1 MRGFRD
7 ILRTSCNGNDAT
19 RWGQKPSYSRSESS
33 PLGRRGW
40 ERKPT
45 VFFPKRKSLLFRLE
59 GGIFKGG
66 RRGGETQY
74 VLPRPPLNRL
84 WGFGE
89 SLAAQRPPSTS
100 YKRNRKT
107 HILHT
112 KQGLRIFVRKHI
124 M

>member
-1 MRGFRD
+1 MLPNQNAEMPQNRRQ
-7 ILRTSCNGNDAT
+7 RTKCEA
-19 RWGQKPSYSRSESS
+19 SETFC
-33 PLGRRGW
+33 GRRAMGMM
-40 ERKPT
+40 RRGG
-45 VFFPKRKSLLFRLE
+45 VS

-66 RRGGETQY
+66 RRGGDTQY

-107 HILHT
+107 PFF
-112 KQGLRIFVRKHI
+112 KQNKGYALLLGSIK
-124 M
+124 